1 MLLICLFICRQEK
14 SDAPPQTFVEES
26 DTEDEE
32 AKKVEFFNFLKL
44 SLIIY
49 WSNVI
54 KYGLTNYN
62 TNFSDLS
69 TNHAI

>member
-1 MLLICLFICRQEK
+1 MLLIWLFICREEK
-14 SDAPPQTFVEES
+14 SDVPSQTFVEES
-26 DTEDEE
+26 DTQDEE
-32 AKKVEFFNFLKL
+32 AKKVEFSNLLKL

-62 TNFSDLS
+62 TNFCDLS